1 MVAVFKDPASF
12 SDASCVEDVLQ
23 GWELPADDELCRPDQ
38 TV

>member
-23 GWELPADDELCRPDQ
+23 GWELPAYDEFRRPDH
-38 TV
+38 TT

>member
-23 GWELPADDELCRPDQ
+23 GWELPAYDELRRPDH
-38 TV
+38 TM